1 MAILLNKK
9 YSLRE
14 IARIIKRSISALSDE
29 IKVNSVNGEYDPK
42 KADHK
47 AYTTRKYAKYQAMK
61 IIENR
66 GLWDFVEKKLIEGHS
81 PENIAGRIKRREK
94 HLPSINKDIVY
105 KFLASPY
112 GEQARIQIR
121 KIKQNQKR
129 KRRKKKN
136 KYLNNKNKKTIENR
150 TLFSTNRRRIG
161 HAEADFIVS
170 GRNGKGILL
179 VVVDR
184 KSRAAFLELII
195 NISIA
200 NVHIA
205 FQKIK
210 KRFPEMTTITT
221 DNDILLQKYENLEKE
236 LDVKIYF
243 CHPYHAWEKGT
254 VENINKEIRKYVPKG
269 DDISKY
275 SSRFIRQIEEKLN
288 NRIMKCLDYF
298 TPQEVLSASRKR
310 KNRLSGFKNKCS
322 D

>member
-1 MAILLNKK
+1 
-9 YSLRE
+9 
-14 IARIIKRSISALSDE
+14 
-29 IKVNSVNGEYDPK
+29 
-42 KADHK
+42 
-47 AYTTRKYAKYQAMK
+47 MK

-66 GLWDFVEKKLIEGHS
+66 GLWDFVEKRLIEGHS
-81 PENIAGRIKRREK
+81 PENIAGRIKRHEK
-94 HLPSINKDIVY
+94 YLPSINKDIVY
-105 KFLASPY
+105 KFLTSPY

-121 KIKQNQKR
+121 KIKQNQRR

-136 KYLNNKNKKTIENR
+136 KYLNNKNRKTIENR

-184 KSRAAFLELII
+184 KSRMVFLELII
-195 NISIA
+195 NISIT

-210 KRFPEMTTITT
+210 KRFPEITTITT

-254 VENINKEIRKYVPKG
+254 VENVNKQIRKYIPKG

-275 SSRFIRQIEEKLN
+275 SSLFIRQIEERLN
-288 NRIMKCLDYF
+288 SRILKCLNYF
-298 TPQEVLSASRKR
+298 TPHEVLSASRKR
-310 KNRLSGFKNKCS
+310 KKRRGVLKTKCS